1 MYTDFFYLCN
11 SVSIRGSIIELLK
24 GKRIHI
30 GFNEFTSP
38 NVSHVNFSPLT
49 RTASPHQND

>member
-38 NVSHVNFSPLT
+38 NVSGKLLT
-49 RTASPHQND
+49 PHTNSLTPSK